1 MRPKVSY
8 NTEKMIDE
16 NHICKETIMA
26 QLIHGIMLL
35 FIVFILAEIRN
46 VLVNSDPSPAQ
57 PLTIW
62 EEVQRPL

>member
-1 MRPKVSY
+1 MKI
-8 NTEKMIDE
+8 T
-16 NHICKETIMA
+16 ICKETIMA

-35 FIVFILAEIRN
+35 FIIFILAEIRN
-46 VLVNSDPSPAQ
+46 VLMDSDPWPAQ